1 MKVIASCYAKTTIEG
16 NLGNEKEDMETI
28 KSNEFIILR
37 LPPTEENVGFIFQT
51 FGITQYVFYDDRF
64 PTKQLK
70 DIHPD
75 KFDKLL
81 YSKFREKCLE
91 IEKKE
96 ISFTINEFIILA
108 KTIDFVSK
116 CFIGEP
122 NMKLEQVMIED
133 FKDQVDF
140 DYDFYRKFY
149 LNKATRFF
157 EGFREHCDNKKL
169 LLKIATELDW
179 KIDI

>member
-1 MKVIASCYAKTTIEG
+1 
-16 NLGNEKEDMETI
+16 METM

-37 LPPTEENVGFIFQT
+37 LPSTEENIGFIFQT

-64 PTKQLK
+64 ATKQFK

-75 KFDKLL
+75 KFDQET
-81 YSKFREKCLE
+81 YGEFREKCLE
-91 IEKKE
+91 IKKKE
-96 ISFTINEFIILA
+96 ISFTVNEFILLA

-122 NMKLEQVMIED
+122 NEKFEQVITED

-140 DYDFYRKFY
+140 DYNFYRKFY
-149 LNKATRFF
+149 LNKATKFF
-157 EGFREHCDNKKL
+157 EGFRAHCDNKKL
-169 LLKIATELDW
+169 LQKIATELDW
-179 KIDI
+179 KTDI